1 MYIAP
6 DSLFLSW
13 LLDHSILHQCLLFTV
28 QFSLHVYLM
37 QTIVEERDQEKERR
51 WKAEQAVRTLTEE
64 LKCLQTRFGEEK
76 DLQNVAL
83 HATER

>member
-1 MYIAP
+1 
-6 DSLFLSW
+6 
-13 LLDHSILHQCLLFTV
+13 
-28 QFSLHVYLM
+28 M

-64 LKCLQTRFGEEK
+64 LKCLQTRFSEEN